1 MKKMYF
7 SKQKIALYDMLV
19 NLLNE
24 GQPDAQLGAYT
35 PADAVC
41 CLGLESR
48 LKVRPY
54 RIGG

>member
-1 MKKMYF
+1 MKKIIF
-7 SKQKIALYDMLV
+7 FKTKIALYDMLV

-41 CLGLESR
+41 
-48 LKVRPY
+48 
-54 RIGG
+54 

>member
-1 MKKMYF
+1 
-7 SKQKIALYDMLV
+7 MLV

-35 PADAVC
+35 PADAVY